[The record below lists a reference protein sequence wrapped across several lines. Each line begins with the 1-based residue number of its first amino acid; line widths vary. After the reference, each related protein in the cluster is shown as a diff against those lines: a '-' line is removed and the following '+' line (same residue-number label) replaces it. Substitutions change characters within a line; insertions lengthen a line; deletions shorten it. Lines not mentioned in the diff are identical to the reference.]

1 MVRGNTRPTSF
12 SSRMLVAYLIAYA
25 ISAAGVVLGF
35 FLRSVPWLSFGL
47 WLAASLSVILIDRAV
62 TARMP
67 QAVPS
72 SRERRENPGSMFQSS
87 PAALTVI
94 GIMAVAALIVSL
106 FAHW

>member
-1 MVRGNTRPTSF
+1 MVRGNTRPANFT
-12 SSRMLVAYLIAYA
+12 SRMLVAYLIAYA
-25 ISAAGVVLGF
+25 IAAAGVVLGSF
-35 FLRSVPWLSFGL
+35 IRSVPWLAFGL
-47 WLAASLSVILIDRAV
+47 WLATSLTVILIDRAV

-67 QAVPS
+67 RDVPS
-72 SRERRENPGSMFQSS
+72 SREVRNNPGSMFQSS